1 MPTTRLGA
9 EGKGKTART
18 ASQLV
23 SEANAGVE
31 SLGVEDFAREA
42 RRDDVVIVDVRE
54 PDERVT
60 TGTIAGAIAIPR
72 GMLEFRADPTSSYH
86 DHRLEPGRRVLL
98 HCASGGRS
106 ALAART
112 LADMGYTDV
121 AHLAGGMQAWVEAG
135 QPVAHQAASPS

>member
-1 MPTTRLGA
+1 MATTQLDHQGECR
-9 EGKGKTART
+9 TPRT

-23 SEANAGVE
+23 SEARADVE
-31 SLGVEDFAREA
+31 ALSVEDFAQQA
-42 RRDDVVIVDVRE
+42 RRDDVVVVDLRE
-54 PDERVT
+54 PDERAT

-112 LADMGYTDV
+112 LADIGYTDV
-121 AHLAGGMQAWVEAG
+121 AHLDGGMQAWVEAG
-135 QPVAHQAASPS
+135 EPVVNQAPSPY